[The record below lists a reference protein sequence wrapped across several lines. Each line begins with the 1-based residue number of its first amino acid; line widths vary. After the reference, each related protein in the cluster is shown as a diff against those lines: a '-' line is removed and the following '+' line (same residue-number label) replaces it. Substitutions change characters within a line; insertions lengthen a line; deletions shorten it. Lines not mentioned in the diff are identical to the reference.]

1 MSLAANDEC
10 SAAASTSAPAKL
22 VTRRLES
29 TDFHK
34 GFLELL
40 AQLTTVGSQS
50 QAQFDERLAEIDAN
64 AARHSVMVI
73 EDVGRARVI
82 ACATLYIEP
91 KFVRSCGTIGHI
103 EDGAQAFF
111 IMSTRSSLDQEFPP
125 SHCLRL
131 SLSLFSSSVV
141 VASGYRGQQ
150 LGITIVDTLKDL
162 AKQRGCYKVILNCSD
177 KNVSFYQKLGFSR
190 KENQMAVYF

>member
-1 MSLAANDEC
+1 MSLPASGNDVY
-10 SAAASTSAPAKL
+10 STTAASPAPAKL

-50 QAQFDERLAEIDAN
+50 QAEFDARLAEIDAN
-64 AARHSVMVI
+64 AARHAVMVI
-73 EDVGRARVI
+73 EDVTRARVI

-103 EDGAQAFF
+103 EDGAFRLF
-111 IMSTRSSLDQEFPP
+111 IICALCFRTSTAR
-125 SHCLRL
+125 R
-131 SLSLFSSSVV
+131 
-141 VASGYRGQQ
+141 
-150 LGITIVDTLKDL
+150 
-162 AKQRGCYKVILNCSD
+162 SD
-177 KNVSFYQKLGFSR
+177 KML
-190 KENQMAVYF
+190 